1 MAIRFQCPACTE
13 PIEIDDHW
21 ARQVVRCPYCQRTVT
36 APAESTLP
44 ESDRIPIGKALRR
57 TIGEGFD
64 DEPRAAGI
72 AIPIPPVYAA
82 VPTNR
87 VATAAFILACTM
99 IGLLGM
105 AALVMSRHA
114 LEVQEMQEQMEK
126 ARAAGTSG
134 MTAMMQYLQKQ
145 GGAAPGWLITVGL
158 IEMGVMAAWTATVIL
173 GVIGVLRPYRRAF
186 AVAALVISGFVCFL
200 LCFGALTSF
209 M

>member
-1 MAIRFQCPACTE
+1 MLRFLQ
-13 PIEIDDHW
+13 
-21 ARQVVRCPYCQRTVT
+21 
-36 APAESTLP
+36 
-44 ESDRIPIGKALRR
+44 
-57 TIGEGFD
+57 
-64 DEPRAAGI
+64 
-72 AIPIPPVYAA
+72 
-82 VPTNR
+82 
-87 VATAAFILACTM
+87 
-99 IGLLGM
+99 
-105 AALVMSRHA
+105 
-114 LEVQEMQEQMEK
+114 MQEQMEK

-186 AVAALVISGFVCFL
+186 AVAALVISGLVCFL